1 MLCFPTRLRAAGEG
15 SLLVCLK
22 AMLSVWFY
30 WPGHAPCSLMEVM
43 HSPASGTGITATWGN
58 GAAPIGTALPWPGCA
73 TRCLFSAGNMTLQ
86 AILFCFFLCF
96 APGWFLR
103 PMSPPESIAP
113 EVCSC
118 SEKLICAAGLCGLLA
133 LCTSTRKPIFLLA
146 ADPRLLIGILF
157 LWPLCLRNGLK
168 SPADW
173 PKPVLLPGA
182 GQTPCGCFLVGTTPS
197 SPCAVPSVEVA
208 LKNHSS
214 RFLFSFF
221 VVCFV
226 CWFFFLVSLGC
237 FHLLVFLVKVA
248 EKSTRLHRV
257 PRDGVRGQPCQL
269 EPRAR
274 VHEAVCPKSPL

>member
-1 MLCFPTRLRAAGEG
+1 M
-15 SLLVCLK
+15 LVCLK
-22 AMLSVWFY
+22 AMLSAWFY

-96 APGWFLR
+96 APAWFLR

-197 SPCAVPSVEVA
+197 SPRAVPSVEVA
-208 LKNHSS
+208 LKNQKI
-214 RFLFSFF
+214 FF
-221 VVCFV
+221 FFCVVCFV
-226 CWFFFLVSLGC
+226 CCFFLVSLGC
-237 FHLLVFLVKVA
+237 FHLLVLVKVA
-248 EKSTRLHRV
+248 LHRV
-257 PRDGVRGQPCQL
+257 PWDEVGGSRASSSHALGYIKWSVPSPCCN
-269 EPRAR
+269 EPQI
-274 VHEAVCPKSPL
+274 PWK

>member
-1 MLCFPTRLRAAGEG
+1 MGGGGHGALLPHPSACCWGGFVACLPQGNAFCVVLLAWAR
-15 SLLVCLK
+15 SLQPHGGDVQPCK
-22 AMLSVWFY
+22 WHRHH
-30 WPGHAPCSLMEVM
+30 GHL
-43 HSPASGTGITATWGN
+43 GN

-226 CWFFFLVSLGC
+226 CWFFFFS
-237 FHLLVFLVKVA
+237 
-248 EKSTRLHRV
+248 
-257 PRDGVRGQPCQL
+257 
-269 EPRAR
+269 
-274 VHEAVCPKSPL
+274 